1 MMLVC
6 AQSPVQR
13 KCNNGFTLI
22 ELMITIV
29 LMAIMVSMVLPLG
42 QVAEGFKL
50 DYLNQRVYSSAILAR
65 SEAIKRSETVSL
77 CRSTSGTA
85 CNAGA
90 NWADGWIIFVNPD
103 GNNVIDVGE
112 EVIQVYNPISSPV
125 NITWN
130 NGQLLTFIPR
140 GSPVAQ
146 GTFTLCPMPTRPL
159 SQRQVD
165 VSGTG
170 LIRKRDGGSCP

>member
-1 MMLVC
+1 MIFVC

-50 DYLNQRVYSSAILAR
+50 DYLNQRIYSSAILAR

-85 CNAGA
+85 CNEGA
-90 NWADGWIIFVNPD
+90 NWADGWIIFVNP
-103 GNNVIDVGE
+103 
-112 EVIQVYNPISSPV
+112 
-125 NITWN
+125 
-130 NGQLLTFIPR
+130 
-140 GSPVAQ
+140 
-146 GTFTLCPMPTRPL
+146 
-159 SQRQVD
+159 
-165 VSGTG
+165 
-170 LIRKRDGGSCP
+170 

>member
-6 AQSPVQR
+6 AQSVVRR
-13 KCNNGFTLI
+13 KFNNGFTLI
-22 ELMITIV
+22 ELMFTIV
-29 LMAIMVSMVLPLG
+29 LMAIMISMVLPLG

-50 DYLNQRVYSSAILAR
+50 DYLNQRIYSSAILAR

-85 CNAGA
+85 CNEGA

-103 GNNVIDVGE
+103 ENNVIDAGE

-125 NITWN
+125 NITWS
-130 NGQLLTFIPR
+130 NGQLLTFVSR

-146 GTFTLCPMPTRPL
+146 GSFTLCSVLFSPL
-159 SQRQVD
+159 SQRQVN
-165 VSGTG
+165 VSGAG
-170 LIRKRDGGSCP
+170 LIRKQDGESCP